1 MDAGVDGPSAAVK
14 RVEMLGVRPVSP
26 KRGASES
33 ELSAADATAE
43 AKDQVRRHPAPT
55 RDSEEEEEQAD
66 RDESEV
72 YDRDARTSPKK
83 PSDEDDRADDG
94 IGQSILDVRV

>member
-14 RVEMLGVRPVSP
+14 RVEMLGVRPVSS

-33 ELSAADATAE
+33 ELSAAHPTAE
-43 AKDQVRRHPAPT
+43 AKDQVRRHAAPT
-55 RDSEEEEEQAD
+55 RDADEEEQAD
-66 RDESEV
+66 RDDSEV
-72 YDRDARTSPKK
+72 YDKDGRTSPKET
-83 PSDEDDRADDG
+83 SDEDDRADDG